1 LQIDEEL
8 MNELVNISEIVNPDE
23 VLLVLDSMMGQDAI
37 NVITGFN
44 EKLKLTGTILTKL
57 DGDTRGGVA
66 ISARYLTNVPIK
78 YIGTSEKL
86 DGIEEFDPQRMVSRI
101 LGMGDM
107 MSLIEKAESIMNE
120 EEAEST
126 YKKMKKGKYDLED
139 FLKQFNQMKKL
150 GSFESII
157 KMIPGAK
164 KMGLTNIQIDPKQM
178 ARVEAIVLSMTSKER
193 KNPEI
198 IKASR
203 KERIAKGSG
212 TSVQEVN
219 KLLKQFEESKKMMK
233 MMSNGNFNLPF

>member
-1 LQIDEEL
+1 
-8 MNELVNISEIVNPDE
+8 
-23 VLLVLDSMMGQDAI
+23 
-37 NVITGFN
+37 
-44 EKLKLTGTILTKL
+44 
-57 DGDTRGGVA
+57 
-66 ISARYLTNVPIK
+66 
-78 YIGTSEKL
+78 
-86 DGIEEFDPQRMVSRI
+86 
-101 LGMGDM
+101 
-107 MSLIEKAESIMNE
+107 
-120 EEAEST
+120 
-126 YKKMKKGKYDLED
+126 MKKGKYDLED